1 MLEYLHTGQGEE
13 LPDPGVQEAG
23 VVNDG
28 DLRVDHL
35 GASDMD
41 HSVCVG
47 AGDVLLLDLFV
58 RLSLAKQSWTL
69 FQDRTSR
76 ISINGLENLIF

>member
-35 GASDMD
+35 GSGDMD
-41 HSVCVG
+41 HGVYVW
-47 AGDVLLLDLFV
+47 ARDVLLLDLFV
-58 RLSLAKQSWTL
+58 RLSFA
-69 FQDRTSR
+69 
-76 ISINGLENLIF
+76 E